1 VSNEFPI
8 RIPERLPTRIAK
20 SPIVETIT
28 EVRFVTPVPEAAL
41 QGLLFAQIRKK
52 YPKYV
57 KLPGAELIAAVKEQ
71 NPILQYAPVAQYHSQ
86 EFIIQT
92 GPRSV
97 SLLIQPAKYPG
108 WAVLSA
114 EIAFFF
120 EALKNADF
128 VSEGERLGLRY
139 INFFALDV
147 LSNLD
152 LEVHAHGKPLN
163 SAELNLV
170 CGLKREK
177 AFVRLAIGN
186 NAMAKIT
193 DEPRYGSILDIDVSF
208 NSEEFTLFDGVIE
221 RLGDAHLIA
230 KQIFFGLLKQEFLD
244 TLEPE
249 YSPQ

>member
-1 VSNEFPI
+1 
-8 RIPERLPTRIAK
+8 
-20 SPIVETIT
+20 VEAAT
-28 EVRFVTPVPEAAL
+28 EVRFVSPVPEAAL
-41 QGLLFAQIRKK
+41 QGLLFAQIRKR

-57 KLPGAELIAAVKEQ
+57 QLPGASLPADMRAL
-71 NPILQYAPVAQYHSQ
+71 NPILQYAPVAQYHSP

-92 GPRSV
+92 GPRAV
-97 SLLIQPAKYPG
+97 TLLIQAAKYPG
-108 WAVLSA
+108 WGVLSA

-139 INFFALDV
+139 INFFAFDV
-147 LSNLD
+147 LPNLD
-152 LEVHAHGKPLN
+152 LEVLVHGKQLN
-163 SAELNLV
+163 APELNLI

-177 AFVRLAIGN
+177 AFVRLGIGN
-186 NAMAKIT
+186 NAMAKIA
-193 DEPRYGSILDIDVSF
+193 DEPRYGSVLDIDVSF

-221 RLGDAHLIA
+221 KLDDAHLIA

-249 YSPQ
+249 YPPK